1 MCKKATIDLSGDSY
15 VTISQV
21 YFVYTSLFDHLKSC
35 LEDVLF
41 DSFKSSITSIELKLK
56 EYWKLVE
63 DNALIGV
70 LLDPRLEEQIVRN
83 KAVRLLEKQFKL
95 YEAQNTIPDTVV
107 NIEKIKPLK
116 PLALIERLFNK
127 KIQSCVLDS
136 SEMVRYFSQPRVLFN
151 KSYNIIEW
159 WKENVSEFPILS
171 RVAMDFLTIMP
182 SSVSSE
188 RSFSTAGLTLTK
200 TRNRLHSNTAR
211 KLMCLKS
218 WNK

>member
-1 MCKKATIDLSGDSY
+1 M
-15 VTISQV
+15 

-41 DSFKSSITSIELKLK
+41 DSFKSSISSIELKLK

-70 LLDPRLEEQIVRN
+70 LLDPRFKKDFFEDQIVRN

-95 YEAQNTIPDTVV
+95 YEAQNTIADTVV
-107 NIEKIKPLK
+107 NIEKIKPFK

-127 KIQSCVLDS
+127 KIHSCVLDS

-159 WKENVSEFPILS
+159 WKENVSEFPILG